1 MRARSPLSKITSVRY
16 ADHANAAA
24 TAVPRREPGQSRGG
38 SVAPLEGSSAEEW
51 LAALCGRVEAA
62 GSSAYAVD
70 VTSPDV
76 AELGLTVSRVITPE
90 LCRLDVSHD
99 ARFLGGSRLYEAAA
113 MLGLRPDVLTED
125 AVNPDPHPFP

>member
-1 MRARSPLSKITSVRY
+1 MTTFEDHIVRY

-24 TAVPRREPGQSRGG
+24 TAFLDASPAGG
-38 SVAPLEGSSAEEW
+38 CTGDSVAPLEGSSAQEW
-51 LAALCGRVEAA
+51 LAALCARVEAA

-113 MLGLRPDVLTED
+113 KLGLRPDVLTED
-125 AVNPDPHPFP
+125 GVNPDPHPFP